1 MSTEELRALVDRFE
15 AELAGRAK
23 AVSIED
29 QPSVADAPT
38 DASQVVIHPLA
49 RARAGAVHA

>member
-38 DASQVVIHPLA
+38 DASQVVIHSLA